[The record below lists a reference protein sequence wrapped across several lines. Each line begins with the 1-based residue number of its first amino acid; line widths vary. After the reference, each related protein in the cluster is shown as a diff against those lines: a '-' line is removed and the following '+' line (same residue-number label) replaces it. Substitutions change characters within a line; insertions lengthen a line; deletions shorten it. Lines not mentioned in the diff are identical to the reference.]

1 MNFEHVLVRLTE
13 VTHDI
18 SLNEILAGHGED
30 VREPCECVE
39 FIPIDEDELRDVPAT
54 PLPPGT

>member
-18 SLNEILAGHGED
+18 GLNEILAG
-30 VREPCECVE
+30 VE
-39 FIPIDEDELRDVPAT
+39 VSN
-54 PLPPGT
+54 